1 MHIVVRMEGEN
12 GHACT
17 WHSCSLENNSFM
29 FNNTLIILLSQDNKA
44 RFLKKLPTCDNEIA
58 ALKEIME
65 SATVTGFSDSWAQRT
80 KR

>member
-1 MHIVVRMEGEN
+1 MDTKICTHNIRRYLILHIDVRMEGEN

-44 RFLKKLPTCDNEIA
+44 RFLMK
-58 ALKEIME
+58 
-65 SATVTGFSDSWAQRT
+65 
-80 KR
+80 